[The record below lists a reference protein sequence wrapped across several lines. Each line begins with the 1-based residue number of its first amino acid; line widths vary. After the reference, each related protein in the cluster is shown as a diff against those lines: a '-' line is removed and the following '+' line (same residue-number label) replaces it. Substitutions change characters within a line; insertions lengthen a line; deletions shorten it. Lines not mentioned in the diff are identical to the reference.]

1 MTATSQAASRE
12 ALQVELK
19 AGSFT
24 LPTLCMSGLNPNAID
39 ALLAERVARAPDF
52 FRNTPVVLDL
62 TDSLDE
68 ELNGDLAM
76 AIGVI
81 RGYGLVPVGIRGG
94 SQTQREQARLMEL
107 AVLPETRRGGNT
119 PATTS
124 SPAPAAAVKTK
135 IVDAPVRSG
144 QRVYAQGG
152 DLVLLAPVRR
162 GADVVADGH
171 VHAYGAVRGR
181 VLAGVKGDTSARIFC
196 KDLMAEIV
204 SIAGRY
210 KVSEDLDTRFMGRP
224 VQVSLDGDALIFQK
238 L

>member
-1 MTATSQAASRE
+1 MTANSQASSGE

-24 LPTLCMSGLNPNAID
+24 LPTLRMSGLVPSAID
-39 ALLAERVARAPDF
+39 ALLAEKVARAPDF

-62 TDSLDE
+62 TDSTQE
-68 ELNGDLAM
+68 EVNGDLAM

-94 SQTQREQARLMEL
+94 SKTQREQARLMEL
-107 AVLPETRRGGNT
+107 AILPESRR
-119 PATTS
+119 AS
-124 SPAPAAAVKTK
+124 SSTEAPKSKSAAAIQTK
-135 IVDAPVRSG
+135 LVDAPVRSG

-152 DLVLLAPVRR
+152 DLVLMAAVSS
-162 GADVVADGH
+162 GAEVAADGH
-171 VHAYGAVRGR
+171 IHAYGSVRGR

-196 KDLMAEIV
+196 KDLVAELV

-210 KVSEDLDTRFMGRP
+210 KVSEDLDARFMGRP
-224 VQVSLDGDALIFQK
+224 VEVSLDGDALVFRK